1 MVGRIQVLI
10 LAAAWGVGLIGLFL
24 LNRRYDLP
32 HLLDWLVALAREL
45 TRSTPVGSA
54 GLVRSAGGV
63 ILAAFIVVAWWGLG
77 SLIVRLIAPRGGLGA
92 RALDWGA
99 RGLLGSAA
107 WSTVWFFLGVAGLYR
122 TPVAVAAVGVGTA
135 LAFLTWQRGRWS
147 APVEGRRP
155 GTAVVLI
162 VIVLGLALLAALA
175 PPTGNDALLYHLA
188 LPKVFVSTGAL
199 VVAPD
204 NIASYFALGVEMH
217 AVWALLLGVPASQ
230 RLGEA
235 TAGAMFW
242 VFAVLVVLVTYGWAR
257 ERRLDRSWST
267 LAALTV
273 AAIPSVYFVTAGQS
287 VDVAVAGYSAL
298 AIFAVGRWWVTLD
311 SRWLLLMAAG
321 VGAALSSKLTAA
333 ALILPLVM
341 VVLLRGLTAG
351 AAPGGFGARG
361 VVATGLGGLGLGIL
375 LASPWYIRNWIM
387 TGSPIFPFFPTVW
400 PGDAPGWDVGRARL
414 YEALLT
420 IYGRSST
427 AFDYLLSPFYVSIAA
442 QPELPRDYDGV
453 LGVTFLLGAPV
464 VAWAFRRR
472 LLDVELRLAALVS
485 VAMFVLWLLGSQV
498 LRYLLL
504 AMPPLAVVIAAA
516 AAAASAEYG
525 PGVGRLLRGLL
536 LGAAAANALVVVA
549 WFAELD
555 PLQVVLGGESRERFL
570 ARRLDYYAYY
580 QVINRTLPPDARIWL
595 ISTRRDTYHL
605 ERPYFADYLFG
616 DYTLNQ
622 WIRETRDATTLQ
634 ARARALGVTHL
645 LIRHDVL
652 FDSARSVLVDESGP
666 REENLTRLE
675 LLRALLTQETR
686 LVMGGTKFWLIEL
699 PRS

>member
-1 MVGRIQVLI
+1 
-10 LAAAWGVGLIGLFL
+10 
-24 LNRRYDLP
+24 
-32 HLLDWLVALAREL
+32 
-45 TRSTPVGSA
+45 
-54 GLVRSAGGV
+54 
-63 ILAAFIVVAWWGLG
+63 
-77 SLIVRLIAPRGGLGA
+77 
-92 RALDWGA
+92 
-99 RGLLGSAA
+99 
-107 WSTVWFFLGVAGLYR
+107 
-122 TPVAVAAVGVGTA
+122 
-135 LAFLTWQRGRWS
+135 
-147 APVEGRRP
+147 
-155 GTAVVLI
+155 
-162 VIVLGLALLAALA
+162 
-175 PPTGNDALLYHLA
+175 
-188 LPKVFVSTGAL
+188 
-199 VVAPD
+199 
-204 NIASYFALGVEMH
+204 
-217 AVWALLLGVPASQ
+217 
-230 RLGEA
+230 
-235 TAGAMFW
+235 
-242 VFAVLVVLVTYGWAR
+242 
-257 ERRLDRSWST
+257 
-267 LAALTV
+267 
-273 AAIPSVYFVTAGQS
+273 
-287 VDVAVAGYSAL
+287 
-298 AIFAVGRWWVTLD
+298 
-311 SRWLLLMAAG
+311 MAAG

-420 IYGRSST
+420 IYGRAST
-427 AFDYLLSPFYVSIAA
+427 ASDYLLSPCYVSIAA

-516 AAAASAEYG
+516 AAAASAAAG
-525 PGVGRLLRGLL
+525 PGGGRSQR
-536 LGAAAANALVVVA
+536 
-549 WFAELD
+549 
-555 PLQVVLGGESRERFL
+555 
-570 ARRLDYYAYY
+570 ARPY
-580 QVINRTLPPDARIWL
+580 
-595 ISTRRDTYHL
+595 TYHL
-605 ERPYFADYLFG
+605 ERPCVADYLFG

-675 LLRALLTQETR
+675 LLR
-686 LVMGGTKFWLIEL
+686 
-699 PRS
+699 